1 MNTNDANNPMNTG
14 TGAGANYGTSNT
26 GTGLGNS
33 GITSNESTSYSAG
46 TGYSSATGGTTSSD
60 ATELDSTNRKPMSTT
75 SPTAP
80 LNSTDPNARPGDD
93 YSATQKGA
101 HIAGSAGATVG
112 RGIDAIQNTTDRAAH
127 AVKDAFTGENDS
139 YDGDHS
145 KRNDYSSDANYNKR
159 NDYSSDYSQDNN
171 YNKRSEFSQ
180 NDYNQHNK
188 VANSLGTDS
197 SRPGDDY
204 SATAKGAAVAGTA
217 GAVVGRGIDAV
228 QNTTDRA
235 AHAVKDAF
243 TGEKDSYDYDY
254 KEGSTTSGI
263 FRDRSSAEKA
273 YNSLHERGYSKDD
286 VHLMMSDETRKS
298 QFNDEYDAER
308 TELGDKAM
316 EGAGVGSAIGGTAG
330 AIIGAIAA
338 IGTSVALPGL
348 GLIIA
353 GPLAAAL
360 AGAGAGGLTGGLVG
374 ALVGSGIPEE
384 HAAEYEQGIKNGGIV
399 MGVKPRNAEDA
410 KYFEEQFKNSNAD
423 KVYRY

>member
-1 MNTNDANNPMNTG
+1 MNTNDANNPMNSG

-33 GITSNESTSYSAG
+33 GTTSNESTSYSPPTNSEGA
-46 TGYSSATGGTTSSD
+46 SA
-60 ATELDSTNRKPMSTT
+60 
-75 SPTAP
+75 
-80 LNSTDPNARPGDD
+80 
-93 YSATQKGA
+93 
-101 HIAGSAGATVG
+101 
-112 RGIDAIQNTTDRAAH
+112 
-127 AVKDAFTGENDS
+127 
-139 YDGDHS
+139 
-145 KRNDYSSDANYNKR
+145 
-159 NDYSSDYSQDNN
+159 
-171 YNKRSEFSQ
+171 
-180 NDYNQHNK
+180 
-188 VANSLGTDS
+188 
-197 SRPGDDY
+197 GDDY

-217 GAVVGRGIDAV
+217 GAVVGRGVDAV

-243 TGEKDSYDYDY
+243 TGEEDSYDH

-273 YNSLHERGYSKDD
+273 YQSMHERGYNKDD
-286 VHLMMSDETRKS
+286 VHLMMSDDTRDTHFGDNS
-298 QFNDEYDAER
+298 AH

-384 HAAEYEQGIKNGGIV
+384 HAAEYEEGIKNGGIV

-410 KYFEEQFKNSNAD
+410 KYFEEQFKSNNAD

>member
-33 GITSNESTSYSAG
+33 GNLSTDSTSYSAG
-46 TGYSSATGGTTSSD
+46 
-60 ATELDSTNRKPMSTT
+60 
-75 SPTAP
+75 
-80 LNSTDPNARPGDD
+80 
-93 YSATQKGA
+93 
-101 HIAGSAGATVG
+101 
-112 RGIDAIQNTTDRAAH
+112 
-127 AVKDAFTGENDS
+127 
-139 YDGDHS
+139 
-145 KRNDYSSDANYNKR
+145 
-159 NDYSSDYSQDNN
+159 SDYDTTKSGAAAAADDVINPTNSQ
-171 YNKRSEFSQ
+171 
-180 NDYNQHNK
+180 
-188 VANSLGTDS
+188 
-197 SRPGDDY
+197 PGDDY

-217 GAVVGRGIDAV
+217 GAAVGRGVDAV
-228 QNTTDRA
+228 QNTASRA
-235 AHAVKDAF
+235 GHAIKDAV
-243 TGEKDSYDYDY
+243 TGENDSYNNDYR
-254 KEGSTTSGI
+254 EGSTTSGI

-273 YNSLHERGYSKDD
+273 YQSLHERGYSKDD
-286 VHLMMSDETRKS
+286 VHLMMSDETRDRHFADGS
-298 QFNDEYDAER
+298 H

-384 HAAEYEQGIKNGGIV
+384 HAAEYEEGIKNGGIV
-399 MGVKPRNAEDA
+399 MGVKPRNAEDS
-410 KYFEEQFKNSNAD
+410 KYFEEQFKSNDAD

>member
-1 MNTNDANNPMNTG
+1 MSTNDSNNPMNSG

-33 GITSNESTSYSAG
+33 GNLSNESTSYEAG
-46 TGYSSATGGTTSSD
+46 TEYKNTTEG
-60 ATELDSTNRKPMSTT
+60 AAPAA
-75 SPTAP
+75 SPT
-80 LNSTDPNARPGDD
+80 NGIDSETRPGDD
-93 YSATQKGA
+93 FSATQ
-101 HIAGSAGATVG
+101 
-112 RGIDAIQNTTDRAAH
+112 
-127 AVKDAFTGENDS
+127 
-139 YDGDHS
+139 
-145 KRNDYSSDANYNKR
+145 
-159 NDYSSDYSQDNN
+159 
-171 YNKRSEFSQ
+171 
-180 NDYNQHNK
+180 
-188 VANSLGTDS
+188 
-197 SRPGDDY
+197 
-204 SATAKGAAVAGTA
+204 KGAAVAGTA
-217 GAVVGRGIDAV
+217 GAVVGRGVDAV

-235 AHAVKDAF
+235 AHAVKDAV
-243 TGEKDSYDYDY
+243 TGENDSYDYKD
-254 KEGSTTSGI
+254 GSTTSGI

-273 YNSLHERGYSKDD
+273 YQSLHERGYHKDD
-286 VHLMMSDETRKS
+286 VNLLMSDDTRKS

-410 KYFEEQFKNSNAD
+410 KYFEEQFKTNNAD

>member
-1 MNTNDANNPMNTG
+1 MNTNDSNSPANTG

-33 GITSNESTSYSAG
+33 GITSNESTTYNAG
-46 TGYSSATGGTTSSD
+46 TGYDSATGGATSSD
-60 ATELDSTNRKPMSTT
+60 NTSLDSTSTSPMSTT
-75 SPTAP
+75 SPTTP
-80 LNSTDPNARPGDD
+80 LNTAD
-93 YSATQKGA
+93 
-101 HIAGSAGATVG
+101 
-112 RGIDAIQNTTDRAAH
+112 
-127 AVKDAFTGENDS
+127 EN
-139 YDGDHS
+139 
-145 KRNDYSSDANYNKR
+145 
-159 NDYSSDYSQDNN
+159 
-171 YNKRSEFSQ
+171 
-180 NDYNQHNK
+180 
-188 VANSLGTDS
+188 

-243 TGEKDSYDYDY
+243 TGEDDSYDY
-254 KEGSTTSGI
+254 KEGSTTSGV

-273 YNSLHERGYSKDD
+273 YQSLHERGYHKDD
-286 VHLMMSDETRKS
+286 VHLMMSDDTRKTH
-298 QFNDEYDAER
+298 FNDEYDAER

-384 HAAEYEQGIKNGGIV
+384 HAAEYEQSIKDGGIV

-410 KYFEEQFKNSNAD
+410 KYFEEQFKSSNAD